1 MHEGIRVFL
10 GCRAGFGS
18 WFVEEIRREGA
29 R

>member
-1 MHEGIRVFL
+1 MHKGIRIFF
-10 GCRAGFGS
+10 GWGAGFGS